1 MPDQEIVKE
10 REIVNLDFS
19 VVLPDGYTAQEI
31 PEEGPFI
38 FRAAGEDACIALEKP
53 VEIGGEMDFTRPAVK
68 GVIRNVTARE
78 FIRCY
83 GRDIP
88 QKCLISQKDLMVVC
102 GTRSDD
108 RGDVH
113 YMIATGKGMY
123 RGMIHVKTSGDRNRL
138 TAAEK
143 FLTSITM
150 YQMTPEEAQEAE
162 KRAAREAKKRKEELA
177 KRAEI
182 SRGAALDSVII
193 AQAQQRNAEE
203 LKRIARDQALAE
215 EEARKRAKERE
226 ERIRAREEER
236 VARLQEEARQRA
248 EKKAAGQAEP
258 AAMEQQTAD
267 LAETSEQPAN
277 RSGAA
282 EHRPA
287 ERAESAAAA
296 KSAADGAEAAA
307 QERVNAEKPKNKEDS
322 TQLTPEQKEILQ
334 LEEKRSLRTQKL
346 REKYQGNPEE
356 ELEVDHLIAQLDRE
370 SEEVI
375 GHFHEFLGWVQD
387 VFNTTPFTGEDDP
400 KLLDLFAQIHMNIDG
415 FGQQL
420 DQMTDRLDE
429 VGTKALAGG
438 IREACVIRLIKFAA
452 KLDGKYRKLAV
463 RFNEENRVSYA
474 RPAETDEIFDKWQK
488 TKMQLPSCIEEADV
502 RRERAVTE
510 SLQAQMD
517 ELVETMQLT
526 RANVQQ
532 LAGEKETAQEEQLL
546 AQENLNRFLDDEEER
561 KAGIHEEEK
570 RLLEQIR
577 KKLDENRGLLQA
589 KQEEI
594 LKLRD
599 EFEHTFVLSGRK
611 KQLQAEVEKAEDE
624 ERALK
629 EETVKLTESRESA
642 ADNTGESLKALED
655 EKRGLEERLRIAE
668 AALDK
673 AGEKLTQAQKELEE
687 QEKKTRETNE
697 AFSHVH
703 RDFLRG
709 RYDDFPMPGE
719 KAEAR

>member
-1 MPDQEIVKE
+1 MPDQEMVNK

-19 VVLPDGYTAQEI
+19 VMLPDGFTTQEI
-31 PEEGPFI
+31 TEGEPFI

-53 VEIGGEMDFTRPAVK
+53 VEIGGEMDFARPAVK

-88 QKCLISQKDLMVVC
+88 QKCLTAQKDLMVVC
-102 GTRSDD
+102 GTRSDE

-113 YMIATGKGMY
+113 YIIATGKGLY
-123 RGMIHVKTSGDRNRL
+123 KGMIHVKTNGDRSRL
-138 TAAEK
+138 AAAEK
-143 FLTSITM
+143 FLTSIMM

-162 KRAAREAKKRKEELA
+162 ERAAQEAERRREELA

-182 SRGAALDSVII
+182 SRGAALDSVIL
-193 AQAQQRNAEE
+193 AQAQKRNAEE
-203 LKRIARDQALAE
+203 LKRIARDQELAE

-248 EKKAAGQAEP
+248 EKRPADRAEFAAKEQSPAGQPEP
-258 AAMEQQTAD
+258 DVEAQQ
-267 LAETSEQPAN
+267 SAN
-277 RSGAA
+277 
-282 EHRPA
+282 
-287 ERAESAAAA
+287 
-296 KSAADGAEAAA
+296 A
-307 QERVNAEKPKNKEDS
+307 QEPKDKEDNA
-322 TQLTPEQKEILQ
+322 QLTPEQKEIQ
-334 LEEKRSLRTQKL
+334 ELEEKRSLRTQKL
-346 REKYQGNPEE
+346 REKYQGNPEQ

-375 GHFHEFLGWVQD
+375 GHFHEFLGWVQN

-420 DQMTDRLDE
+420 DWMTDRLDE

-463 RFNEENRVSYA
+463 RFNEENRVGYA

-517 ELVETMQLT
+517 GLVETMQLT
-526 RANVQQ
+526 RNNVQQ
-532 LAGEKETAQEEQLL
+532 LLEQKETAQEEP
-546 AQENLNRFLDDEEER
+546 DC
-561 KAGIHEEEK
+561 
-570 RLLEQIR
+570 
-577 KKLDENRGLLQA
+577 
-589 KQEEI
+589 
-594 LKLRD
+594 
-599 EFEHTFVLSGRK
+599 
-611 KQLQAEVEKAEDE
+611 
-624 ERALK
+624 
-629 EETVKLTESRESA
+629 
-642 ADNTGESLKALED
+642 
-655 EKRGLEERLRIAE
+655 
-668 AALDK
+668 
-673 AGEKLTQAQKELEE
+673 
-687 QEKKTRETNE
+687 
-697 AFSHVH
+697 
-703 RDFLRG
+703 
-709 RYDDFPMPGE
+709 
-719 KAEAR
+719 

>member
-1 MPDQEIVKE
+1 MPDQEMVNK

-19 VVLPDGYTAQEI
+19 VMLPDGFTTQEI
-31 PEEGPFI
+31 TEDEPFI
-38 FRAAGEDACIALEKP
+38 FRATGEDACIALEKP
-53 VEIGGEMDFTRPAVK
+53 VEIGGEMDFARPAVK

-88 QKCLISQKDLMVVC
+88 QKCLTAQKDLMVVC
-102 GTRSDD
+102 GTRSDE

-113 YMIATGKGMY
+113 YIIATGKGLY
-123 RGMIHVKTSGDRNRL
+123 KGMIHVKTTGDRSRL
-138 TAAEK
+138 AAAEK
-143 FLTSITM
+143 FLTSISM

-162 KRAAREAKKRKEELA
+162 ERAAQEAERRREELA

-182 SRGAALDSVII
+182 SRGAALDSVIL
-193 AQAQQRNAEE
+193 AQAQKRNAEE
-203 LKRIARDQALAE
+203 LKRIARDQELAE

-236 VARLQEEARQRA
+236 VARLQEEAKQRA
-248 EKKAAGQAEP
+248 EKRPADRAEFAAKEQSPAGQPEP
-258 AAMEQQTAD
+258 DVEAQQ
-267 LAETSEQPAN
+267 SAN
-277 RSGAA
+277 
-282 EHRPA
+282 
-287 ERAESAAAA
+287 
-296 KSAADGAEAAA
+296 A
-307 QERVNAEKPKNKEDS
+307 QEPKDKEDNA
-322 TQLTPEQKEILQ
+322 QLTPEQKEIRE

-346 REKYQGNPEE
+346 REKYQGNPEQ

-375 GHFHEFLGWVQD
+375 GHFHEFLGWVQN

-420 DQMTDRLDE
+420 DWMTDRLDE

-463 RFNEENRVSYA
+463 RFNEENRVGYA

-517 ELVETMQLT
+517 GLVETMQLT
-526 RANVQQ
+526 RNNVQRLLEQ
-532 LAGEKETAQEEQLL
+532 KEAAQEEQLR
-546 AQENLNRFLDDEEER
+546 AKENLDRFLEEEEER

-570 RLLEQIR
+570 RKLEQIR
-577 KKLDENRGLLQA
+577 KKLDENRGLLQT
-589 KQEEI
+589 KQEEL

-599 EFEHTFVLSGRK
+599 EFERTFVLSSRK
-611 KQLQAEVEKAEDE
+611 KQLQAEVEKAEEE

-629 EETVKLTESRESA
+629 EETVRLTESRESA
-642 ADNTGESLKALED
+642 ADNAGESLKALED
-655 EKRGLEERLRIAE
+655 KKRELEERLQITE
-668 AALDK
+668 AALDN

-687 QEKKTRETNE
+687 QEKKTQETNE

-719 KAEAR
+719 EAAVR